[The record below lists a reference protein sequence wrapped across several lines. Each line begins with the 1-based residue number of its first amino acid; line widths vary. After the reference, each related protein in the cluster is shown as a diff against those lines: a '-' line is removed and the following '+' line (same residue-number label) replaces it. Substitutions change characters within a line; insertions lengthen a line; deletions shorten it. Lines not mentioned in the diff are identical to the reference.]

1 METVAR
7 TSQNDLENTIT
18 LGPRFLEAVELAA
31 RCHVDHTRKGTQIPY
46 LGHLLAV
53 SGLVLQAGGDEEEA
67 IAALLHDVLEDRP
80 KCVTPSE
87 IEDRFGRR
95 VLEIVNGC
103 SDGLPEEP
111 GESAERDADNWVER
125 KTRYIA
131 HLAEADPSML
141 RVSCADKVDNA
152 RAIVADLRRHGD
164 DLWGRF
170 NAPRGQQLSYY
181 RGLVGAFGSRRD
193 DFGDDA
199 VWLVDELERLV
210 GVMGRLAEE
219 A

>member
-1 METVAR
+1 METVTRTTQNAR
-7 TSQNDLENTIT
+7 ETHVT

-31 RCHVDHTRKGTQIPY
+31 RCHADHTRKGTEIPY

-53 SGLVLQAGGDEEEA
+53 AGLVLQAGGEEEEA
-67 IAALLHDVLEDRP
+67 IAALLHDVLEDRRE
-80 KCVTPSE
+80 CVTPSE
-87 IEDRFGRR
+87 IEERFGRR
-95 VLEIVNGC
+95 VLEIVRGC

-111 GESAERDADNWVER
+111 GESAERDADNWLER

-131 HLAEADPSML
+131 HLAEAQPSVL
-141 RVSCADKVDNA
+141 RVSCSDKVDNA
-152 RAIVADLRRHGD
+152 RAIVADLRRHGN
-164 DLWGRF
+164 DLWKRF
-170 NAPRGQQLSYY
+170 HAPADQQLSCY
-181 RGLVGAFGSRRD
+181 RGLVDAFQSRRD

-210 GVMGRLAEE
+210 GLMGRLAEE

>member
-1 METVAR
+1 METETRQPQNAE
-7 TSQNDLENTIT
+7 TSVP

-31 RCHVDHTRKGTQIPY
+31 RCHADHTRKGTEIPY

-53 SGLVLQAGGDEEEA
+53 AGLVLQAGGDEEEA

-80 KCVTPSE
+80 ECVTPGE
-87 IEDRFGRR
+87 IEDRFGRP
-95 VLEIVNGC
+95 VLEIVLGC

-111 GESAERDADNWVER
+111 GESAERDADNWLER
-125 KTRYIA
+125 KTRYVA
-131 HLAEADPSML
+131 HLAEAEPSVL

-164 DLWGRF
+164 DLWKRF
-170 NAPRGQQLSYY
+170 NAPADQQLSYY
-181 RGLVGAFGSRRD
+181 RGLVDAFRSRRG

>member
-1 METVAR
+1 METETR
-7 TSQNDLENTIT
+7 QPQNAETNVP

-31 RCHVDHTRKGTQIPY
+31 RCHGDHTRKGTEIPY

-53 SGLVLQAGGDEEEA
+53 AGLVLQAGGDEEEA

-80 KCVTPSE
+80 ECVTPGE
-87 IEDRFGRR
+87 IEDMFGRR
-95 VLEIVNGC
+95 VLEIVDGC

-111 GESAERDADNWVER
+111 GESAERNADNWLER

-131 HLAEADPSML
+131 HLAEAEPSVL

-164 DLWGRF
+164 NLWKRF
-170 NAPRGQQLSYY
+170 NAPADQQLSYY
-181 RGLVGAFGSRRD
+181 RGLVDAFQSRRG

>member
-1 METVAR
+1 MEKVTR
-7 TSQNDLENTIT
+7 KPQNAAETNLP

-31 RCHVDHTRKGTQIPY
+31 RCHADHTRKGTEIPY

-80 KCVTPSE
+80 QCVTPRE
-87 IEDRFGRR
+87 IEDRFGNR
-95 VLEIVNGC
+95 VLEIVLGC
-103 SDGLPEEP
+103 SDGLLEEP
-111 GESAERDADNWVER
+111 GQSAERDADNSLKR
-125 KTRYIA
+125 KKRYIA
-131 HLAEADPSML
+131 HLAEAGPSVL
-141 RVSCADKVDNA
+141 RVSCADKGDNA
-152 RAIVADLRRHGD
+152 RAIVADLRRHGH
-164 DLWGRF
+164 DLWERF
-170 NAPRGQQLSYY
+170 NVTGDQQLWYY
-181 RGLVGAFGSRRD
+181 RSLVEAFQNHRD